1 MLYNLFSV
9 IESIKNALVNTDT
22 GKIISHSLT
31 FCNQFLFLW
40 AIRNVNTYFMCLGRV
55 DPLWKGL

>member
-22 GKIISHSLT
+22 GKLLVTLLHFVINFFS
-31 FCNQFLFLW
+31 FGQFK
-40 AIRNVNTYFMCLGRV
+40 M
-55 DPLWKGL
+55 